1 MILTLIFSL
10 VLLELIIVGWIDFKT
25 EKISNYWVLFNL
37 ALSVIFHVI
46 LSDQYPFNFEVLLF
60 PSGFIGI
67 GFILYLMNIMGAG
80 DSKFLASL
88 FLIIPLEYH
97 LMFFEKL
104 VLSTIVTGSCLLLF
118 RIIINGATLRAYY
131 ISRYWAGIKQT
142 LKSRFS
148 YAPVICVAWIL
159 MGINLWK

>member
-1 MILTLIFSL
+1 MILAMIFAF
-10 VLLELIIVGWIDFKT
+10 VLLELTIVGWVDLKT
-25 EKISNYWVLFNL
+25 EKISNRW
-37 ALSVIFHVI
+37 VIFNFF
-46 LSDQYPFNFEVLLF
+46 LSLVFHLTLRELYPLSLEVLIF

-97 LMFFEKL
+97 WMFFEKL
-104 VLSTIVTGSCLLLF
+104 VLSTVVTGAFLLIF
-118 RIIINGATLRAYY
+118 RIIRNRSTLKAYY
-131 ISRYWAGIKQT
+131 FSHYWAGIKQT

-159 MGINLWK
+159 MGFTIWK

>member
-1 MILTLIFSL
+1 MILPSIFGLIL
-10 VLLELIIVGWIDFKT
+10 VELIIVGWIDFKT
-25 EKISNYWVLFNL
+25 EKISNLWVLVNILLSLVFHL
-37 ALSVIFHVI
+37 AFR
-46 LSDQYPFNFEVLLF
+46 DQYPFSLELLLF
-60 PSGFIGI
+60 PAGFIGI

-97 LMFFEKL
+97 LTFFEKL
-104 VLSTIVTGSCLLLF
+104 VLSTIVTGAFLLVF
-118 RIIINGATLRAYY
+118 RIIRNGSTLKAYY
-131 ISRYWAGIKQT
+131 ISHYWAGIKLT

-159 MGINLWK
+159 MGFNLWR

>member
-1 MILTLIFSL
+1 M
-10 VLLELIIVGWIDFKT
+10 GWIDLKT
-25 EKISNYWVLFNL
+25 EKISNKWVMLNIV
-37 ALSVIFHVI
+37 LSVVLHLAFMEY
-46 LSDQYPFNFEVLLF
+46 YPFSLELFLF

-67 GFILYLMNIMGAG
+67 GFILYLMNVMGAG

-88 FLIIPLEYH
+88 FLIIPLEFH

-104 VLSTIVTGSCLLLF
+104 VFSTVATGAILLTF
-118 RIIINGATLRAYY
+118 RIIKNSSTLKTYY
-131 ISRYWAGIKQT
+131 ISRYWPGIKET

-159 MGINLWK
+159 LGINIWK